1 MKSIIH
7 ALAKPEPHQQVPCR
21 SLHPWP
27 PVLLLLAPASLL
39 FLRVR
44 AGARRAHRSC
54 STSRL
59 RCDVTCCCRPSVVE
73 FVARIEPRAR
83 FGLGASDDGGSGPAA
98 GSPGPQSAPA
108 AVGGA
113 SSAPG
118 ASGSDGK
125 PPVKRVMKTP
135 YQLEVLERTYAGSS
149 AIDDSETF

>member
-1 MKSIIH
+1 MSFVASVASRVAPPRARVPIISPRPCWGAARPPILFYLAS
-7 ALAKPEPHQQVPCR
+7 ALR
-21 SLHPWP
+21 RY
-27 PVLLLLAPASLL
+27 LLLSP
-39 FLRVR
+39 V
-44 AGARRAHRSC
+44 GGG
-54 STSRL
+54 
-59 RCDVTCCCRPSVVE
+59 
-73 FVARIEPRAR
+73 IEPRAR